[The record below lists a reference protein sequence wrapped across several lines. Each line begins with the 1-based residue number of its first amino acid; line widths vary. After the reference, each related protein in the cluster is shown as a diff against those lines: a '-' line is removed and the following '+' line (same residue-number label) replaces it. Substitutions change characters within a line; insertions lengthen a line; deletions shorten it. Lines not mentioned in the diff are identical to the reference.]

1 MAGKNRLMARLVAT
15 SANVS
20 PDSDYIAANLS
31 KTQPTAVG
39 VSVYSSIDNLP
50 ASATKGAKALVTSI
64 STLYIYN
71 NGWYKIALINNF
83 NPQWI
88 TQPDGSYSLALD
100 GSTTSIT
107 VLASDSD
114 DVPIT
119 YTAVTDSNF
128 DAFATVAHDSDKHN
142 VWTVTPTDSENGAAT
157 GGTGTIT
164 FKATDGVN
172 LVQQV
177 STFSLAFTTDWSSA
191 STSEV
196 VLTPSG
202 IGNGDRFGYDH
213 FGLST
218 DGTYLVVGAA
228 QEDTTNSNQGKA
240 WVFKYGGSSWS
251 EEATLFPPASDHKA
265 SLNFGTHADISG
277 DGSVAIISALNY
289 GSYTGA
295 VYVYTRSGT
304 TWTYRTRLSAS
315 DAANY
320 DAFGGEGQGQGIGI
334 SKDGTYIIVGAHQ
347 DDDGGSNRG
356 SAYVFT
362 GSGASWSQQQKLAPS
377 YTSGNSIAFGN
388 AVVINNDGTYC
399 AVAAKNMNKNGTST
413 NTGVVFIYTRS
424 GSTWT
429 EQAYVSP
436 SDGVASDNFGWHI
449 SMNGAGDR
457 LLVYSRYDDDGGAS
471 TGSIYVYTRSGS
483 TWTQAAKVTKTS
495 PSAYDY
501 WGKVSLNETG
511 DVFVTSGDTTSN
523 SVAGSGKLY
532 VYKDNSSGT
541 DGTSW
546 SLVRTL
552 TTAIS
557 ETFGLGNDYGTV
569 KISRDTSTIVNT
581 AGKAPNGTDQGRAY
595 VFKT

>member
-1 MAGKNRLMARLVAT
+1 MSLNRSM
-15 SANVS
+15 
-20 PDSDYIAANLS
+20 ANLIDGS
-31 KTQPTAVG
+31 GSLVDGGLT
-39 VSVYSSIDNLP
+39 VYSSVDNLP
-50 ASATKGAKALVTSI
+50 TTGLTSGDQAFI
-64 STLYIYN
+64 SSTSRMYISN
-71 NGWYKIALINNF
+71 GSGWYNVALINAT
-83 NPQWI
+83 PTLTI
-88 TQPDGSYSLALD
+88 SPSGAIALEID
-100 GSTTSIT
+100 GSTPTVIT
-107 VLASDSD
+107 LTGTDSD
-114 DVPIT
+114 NADANLT
-119 YTAVTDSNF
+119 YTVESDGSFANIATLSQDSSVF
-128 DAFATVAHDSDKHN
+128 
-142 VWTVTPTDSENGAAT
+142 
-157 GGTGTIT
+157 TIT
-164 FKATDGVN
+164 PLAEGSATPGSSTLTFKVSDGISFGSGTTA
-172 LVQQV
+172 L
-177 STFSLAFTTDWSSA
+177 SLAFTTDWSSA

-202 IGNGDRFGYDH
+202 IGNSDRFGYDH

-240 WVFKYGGSSWS
+240 WVFKYSGSSWS
-251 EEATLFPPASDHKA
+251 EEATLFPPSSDNKA
-265 SLNFGTHADISG
+265 SLNFGQHADISG

-289 GSYTGA
+289 GTYTGA

-304 TWTYRTRLSAS
+304 TWSYGTRLTAS

-334 SKDGTYIIVGAHQ
+334 SKDGTYIIAGAHQ

-377 YTSGNSIAFGN
+377 YTSGSSVAYGN

-436 SDGVASDNFGWHI
+436 SDGAASDNFGWHI

-457 LLVYSRYDDDGGAS
+457 LLVYSRYDDDGGDS

-557 ETFGLGNDYGTV
+557 ETYGLGNDYGTV

-595 VFKT
+595 IFNT

>member
-1 MAGKNRLMARLVAT
+1 MAETKARQIASLIDNSGDVK
-15 SANVS
+15 SLHLDNVS
-20 PDSDYIAANLS
+20 NASGIVGTQVYATPALLPTTGLS
-31 KTQPTAVG
+31 SGDQAF
-39 VSVYSSIDNLP
+39 
-50 ASATKGAKALVTSI
+50 VTSNQR
-64 STLYIYN
+64 LYITN
-71 NGWYKIALINNF
+71 GSGWYNVALINATPTF
-83 NPQWI
+83 TTGPDAAYALATDLTPTVI
-88 TQPDGSYSLALD
+88 TLVAQ
-100 GSTTSIT
+100 
-107 VLASDSD
+107 DSD
-114 DVPIT
+114 GQSVT
-119 YTAVTDSNF
+119 YSATPSGMDGIATLSQDSSVF
-128 DAFATVAHDSDKHN
+128 
-142 VWTVTPTDSENGAAT
+142 TVTPLHDSAGGA
-157 GGTGTIT
+157 GSFTIT
-164 FKATDGVN
+164 FQATDGIGIASG
-172 LVQQV
+172 V
-177 STFSLAFTTDWSSA
+177 STFSLAFTTDWATA

-202 IGNGDRFGYDH
+202 IGNGDKFGWDH

-218 DGTYLVVGAA
+218 DGTYLVVGAV

-265 SLNFGTHADISG
+265 ELNFGQHADISG

-289 GSYTGA
+289 GTYTGA

-304 TWTYRTRLSAS
+304 TWTYRTRLTAS

-377 YTSGNSIAFGN
+377 YTSGNSTAFGN
-388 AVVINNDGTYC
+388 AVVLNNDATYC

-436 SDGVASDNFGWHI
+436 SDGAASDNFGWHI

-457 LLVYSRYDDDGGAS
+457 LLVYSRYDDDGGDS

-495 PSAYDY
+495 PSASDL

-511 DVFVTSGDTTSN
+511 DVFVTSGDVSSN

-557 ETFGLGNDYGTV
+557 ETWGLGNDYGTV

-581 AGKAPNGTDQGRAY
+581 SGMAPNATQQGRAY
-595 VFKT
+595 VFKA